1 MDDGFLLIA
10 KNKETA
16 IEAVLFWEH
25 FQDLE
30 IVGVLVFL
38 SRTWKLWV
46 SLFFPEIVGVLVFF
60 LVFLEIVGVLVFIPC
75 FYPCF

>member
-30 IVGVLVFL
+30 IVGVLVFP
-38 SRTWKLWV
+38 RNCGCPC
-46 SLFFPEIVGVLVFF
+46 FFPC
-60 LVFLEIVGVLVFIPC
+60 FLEIVGVLVFIPC